1 MASSWHSASVAIVMS
16 AWRYEDA
23 DRVVRTY
30 RCDIPEVN
38 FNRGA
43 KAAACVPKA
52 SMGIPQMTRLRTI
65 EPVIVS
71 FGSLAALLLG
81 TVAVLVALLF
91 IT

>member
-1 MASSWHSASVAIVMS
+1 MASSWHSASVAAVMS
-16 AWRYEDA
+16 TWWYEDA
-23 DRVVRTY
+23 DRVVHSY
-30 RCDIPEVN
+30 RCDMPEVN

-43 KAAACVPKA
+43 KAAACVLKA

-71 FGSLAALLLG
+71 FGSLAVLLLG

>member
-1 MASSWHSASVAIVMS
+1 MASGWHLASVATAMS
-16 AWRYEDA
+16 AWRYKDA
-23 DRVVRTY
+23 GRVVRSY

-38 FNRGA
+38 FNRRA
-43 KAAACVPKA
+43 NAAACVLKA
-52 SMGIPQMTRLRTI
+52 AMGIPQMTRLRTI